1 MTIHV
6 RTIALA
12 FASLIA
18 AAPLAARADNTPLPG
33 QQVSDTSVGQEL
45 RDQRYSTSIER
56 SQFKAMDPMMTS
68 QNSKSVYG
76 TLSLLANIIFN

>member
-33 QQVSDTSVGQEL
+33 QPGSDTSVGQEL
-45 RDQRYSTSIER
+45 RDPRYPTPTKR

-76 TLSLLANIIFN
+76 TLSLPANIIFN